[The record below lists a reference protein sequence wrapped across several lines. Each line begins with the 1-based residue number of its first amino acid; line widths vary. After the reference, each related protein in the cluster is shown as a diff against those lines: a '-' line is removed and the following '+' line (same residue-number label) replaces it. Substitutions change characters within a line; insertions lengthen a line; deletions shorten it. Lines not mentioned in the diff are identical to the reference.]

1 MRSLPELLATVG
13 LLVAGL
19 FMLSLGAQQL
29 RARVPQPHARRWLVY
44 LGAGDFLLGA
54 GVSAGA
60 AYHLST
66 ILSE

>member
-29 RARVPQPHARRWLVY
+29 RYRMPQPHTRRWLVY
-44 LGAGDFLLGA
+44 LGVGDFLLGA
-54 GVSAGA
+54 GVSVGA